1 MGFIII
7 IMYALFLFWPF
18 CIAINFGHGDIES
31 KFERLIDM
39 VQIFILSVFPILLI
53 LSLGIF
59 NEYSDIIC
67 KWVLVFSII
76 MMIFSS
82 VEIMSS
88 STKGLANTACWFL
101 LFIVVLYFMNEPIS
115 SVPTIPEDYPAF

>member
-7 IMYALFLFWPF
+7 IMYALFLFWPV
-18 CIAINFGHGDIES
+18 CIVINFGGYDSES

-59 NEYSDIIC
+59 NDYSDIIC

-76 MMIFSS
+76 MMFFSS

-88 STKGLANTACWFL
+88 STKGLANTAFWFM